1 VTRARP
7 YRVGLV
13 CLGNICRSPMA
24 AVVLA
29 TKLRDMGLDDRIAV
43 DSSGT
48 GDWHIGEP
56 MDPRA
61 AAQLKSEGYDGT
73 WHRAQQFDA
82 TWFDS
87 YDLLLAMDD
96 ANAAELHRQARHE
109 VDRGRIRRF
118 RDFDPLATDA
128 DRSVPDPWYG
138 DSDGFAEVFE
148 IVERTAEAL
157 VETLAADVSRR
168 DRTTATPD

>member
-1 VTRARP
+1 MTEARP
-7 YRVGLV
+7 FRVGLV

-29 TKLRDMGLDDRIAV
+29 AKVRDAGLDDRIV
-43 DSSGT
+43 VGSSGT

-61 AAQLKSEGYDGT
+61 AAQLKAEGYDGSR
-73 WHRAQQFDA
+73 HRAQQFDA
-82 TWFDS
+82 DWFDA

-96 ANAAELHRQARHE
+96 ANAADLRRQARDE
-109 VDRGRIRRF
+109 SDRRRIRRF
-118 RDFDPLATDA
+118 REFDPLATDA

-138 DSDGFAEVFE
+138 DSDGFTEVFE
-148 IVERTAEAL
+148 IVERTANAL
-157 VETLAADVSRR
+157 VATLRR
-168 DRTTATPD
+168 DPREAVLGTESS

>member
-29 TKLRDMGLDDRIAV
+29 AKIQAAGLDDRV
-43 DSSGT
+43 TVESSGT

-61 AAQLKSEGYDGT
+61 AARLQAEGYDGR

-82 TWFDS
+82 DWFDS

-96 ANAAELHRQARHE
+96 ANAAEMRRHARTDADE
-109 VDRGRIRRF
+109 SRIRRF
-118 RDFDPLATDA
+118 RDFDPLATDD

-138 DSDGFAEVFE
+138 DADGFTAVFA
-148 IVERTAEAL
+148 IVDRTADAL
-157 VETLAADVSRR
+157 VERLAATVSR
-168 DRTTATPD
+168 

>member
-1 VTRARP
+1 VTQARP

-29 TKLRDMGLDDRIAV
+29 AKIRDAGLDDRV
-43 DSSGT
+43 VVGSSGT

-61 AAQLKSEGYDGT
+61 AARLQAEGYDAT
-73 WHRAQQFDA
+73 AHRAQQFDA
-82 TWFDS
+82 GWFDS

-96 ANAAELHRQARHE
+96 TNAAEMRRQARTE
-109 VDRGRIRRF
+109 ADRSRVRRF
-118 RDFDPLATDA
+118 RDFDPLATDD
-128 DRSVPDPWYG
+128 DRAVPDPWYG
-138 DSDGFAEVFE
+138 DADGFAEVFA
-148 IVERTAEAL
+148 IVDRTADAL
-157 VETLAADVSRR
+157 VETLAARVSGR
-168 DRTTATPD
+168 DRTSYAPE

>member
-1 VTRARP
+1 MTEARP
-7 YRVGLV
+7 FRVGLV

-29 TKLRDMGLDDRIAV
+29 AKVRDAGLDDRIV
-43 DSSGT
+43 VGSSGT

-61 AAQLKSEGYDGT
+61 AAQLKAQGYDGSG
-73 WHRAQQFDA
+73 HRAKQFDA
-82 TWFDS
+82 RWFDA

-96 ANAAELHRQARHE
+96 ANATDLRRQARNDS
-109 VDRGRIRRF
+109 DRQRIRRF
-118 RDFDPLATDA
+118 RDFDPLATDD

-138 DSDGFAEVFE
+138 DSDGFEEVFA
-148 IVERTAEAL
+148 IVERTANAL
-157 VETLAADVSRR
+157 VETLRR
-168 DRTTATPD
+168 DPQKAVLGTESS